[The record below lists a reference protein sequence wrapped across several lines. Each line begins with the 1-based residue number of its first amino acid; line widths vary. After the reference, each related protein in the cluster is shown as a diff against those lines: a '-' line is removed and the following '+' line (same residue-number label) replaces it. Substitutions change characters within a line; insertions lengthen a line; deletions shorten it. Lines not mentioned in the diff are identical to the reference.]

1 MNKIPDPC
9 LFESSLL
16 FEHPYACHQQR
27 GTQRKP
33 LRIGLACTLLKLK
46 SFQSKRYLKGIPFSP
61 SLQASVSMAKYIRL
75 RDVKALINSISHWE
89 WIRKLA
95 IILDPCKHTI
105 VKLLHIAMNL
115 SGQQKFTII
124 LQSPSRLTLSNA
136 LVRSKRSCTGPHSVP
151 GISFETVLL

>member
-16 FEHPYACHQQR
+16 HPYACHQQR

-33 LRIGLACTLLKLK
+33 LRIGLSCTLLKLK

-75 RDVKALINSISHWE
+75 RDVKALINSISHRE

-105 VKLLHIAMNL
+105 VKLLHHCYELVWTAKVYHN
-115 SGQQKFTII
+115 
-124 LQSPSRLTLSNA
+124 SPKSIKTYF
-136 LVRSKRSCTGPHSVP
+136 VKCFGKV
-151 GISFETVLL
+151 EKVM